1 MNYADIK
8 EYDVANGPGVR
19 FSLFVSGCPHHC
31 KNCFNEETWDYSY
44 GKPFTEFEES
54 MIISVLKNKLGYI
67 YDGLSILGGEPFADE
82 NKNAVLHFVKKV
94 KKEIPDINIWMY
106 SGFLFE
112 ELIKDDIKYE
122 ILTHINTL
130 VDGRFV
136 ESLKD
141 LKLRFRGSS
150 NQRIIDVQES
160 LKTKNVKELY
170 NYYK

>member
-44 GKPFTEFEES
+44 GQPFTEFEES
-54 MIISVLKNKLGYI
+54 MIISVLKNKLRYI

-82 NKNAVLHFVKKV
+82 NKNAVLHFVKRV
-94 KKEIPDINIWMY
+94 KKEILDINIWMY
-106 SGFLFE
+106 SGYLFE

-160 LKTKNVKELY
+160 LKTKTVKELY

>member
-44 GKPFTEFEES
+44 GKPFTKFEES

-82 NKNAVLHFVKKV
+82 NKNAVLHFVKRV

-106 SGFLFE
+106 SGYLFE

-122 ILTHINTL
+122 ILTNINTL

-150 NQRIIDVQES
+150 NQKIVDVKKS
-160 LKTKNVKELY
+160 LQTGKVIKE
-170 NYYK
+170 NQYK